1 MRNGGAAI
9 TTLVRNIGSS
19 IGISMVIANLT
30 SKTTEMHARIT
41 ESVTPFNDALQMPDV
56 ASHLNMATD
65 MGRAMLDAIVTQQA
79 AMIAYINDYKLLMVL
94 TLAMIPLVLI
104 IGTSKRK
111 LTEQDL
117 EDSIVVD

>member
-1 MRNGGAAI
+1 VLFRS
-9 TTLVRNIGSS
+9 VRNIGSS

-30 SKTTEMHARIT
+30 SKTTEMHARIA

-94 TLAMIPLVLI
+94 TLAMVPLVLI
-104 IGTSKRK
+104 IGTSKRQSQNQ
-111 LTEQDL
+111 QD
-117 EDSIVVD
+117 ESVVLD

>member
-1 MRNGGAAI
+1 
-9 TTLVRNIGSS
+9 
-19 IGISMVIANLT
+19 MVIANLT

-56 ASHLNMATD
+56 AANLNVHTD

-79 AMIAYINDYKLLMVL
+79 MMIAYINDYKLLMVL
-94 TLAMIPLVLI
+94 TFAMMPLVLI

-111 LTEQDL
+111 LTEKDL
-117 EDSIVVD
+117 EDAVVVD

>member
-19 IGISMVIANLT
+19 VGISMVIANLT
-30 SKTTEMHARIT
+30 DKTTEMHARIA
-41 ESVTPFNDALQMPDV
+41 EQVTPFNDALQMPDV
-56 ASHLNMATD
+56 AVHLD
-65 MGRAMLDAIVTQQA
+65 MHSELGRALLDAIVTKQA
-79 AMIAYINDYKLLMVL
+79 AMIAYLNDYKLLMVL
-94 TLAMIPLVLI
+94 TLAVMPLVLI

-117 EDSIVVD
+117 EDSVVVD